1 MPPASI
7 RLIALRVPQAMLQ
20 QRSTAHNAIIA
31 VIARSK
37 FRPAWKSAGFVKK
50 GTRTRQRHA
59 LFAGPGFSTMDRSR
73 LLTRKHARRVLP
85 GFIRKGKRE
94 PAASATQLM
103 AGELPKAMNPIQTK
117 SLV

>member
-50 GTRTRQRHA
+50 GTRTHQRHA